1 MASFFVGKI
10 LGCLVSVFALNWS
23 PTPCFI
29 VSSGQGT
36 LQQVVNIAGKLPQ
49 DRNPL
54 DLWQLSEVLNRYE
67 EEMANADLR
76 KQAWKN
82 CIEACVI
89 RKIIGEST
97 SAEQGTHSDSFQ

>member
-1 MASFFVGKI
+1 
-10 LGCLVSVFALNWS
+10 L
-23 PTPCFI
+23 
-29 VSSGQGT
+29 
-36 LQQVVNIAGKLPQ
+36 NIAGKLPQ

-54 DLWQLSEVLNRYE
+54 DLWELSEVLNSYE

-82 CIEACVI
+82 SIEACVI
-89 RKIIGEST
+89 RKIIAEST

>member
-1 MASFFVGKI
+1 
-10 LGCLVSVFALNWS
+10 
-23 PTPCFI
+23 
-29 VSSGQGT
+29 
-36 LQQVVNIAGKLPQ
+36 
-49 DRNPL
+49 
-54 DLWQLSEVLNRYE
+54 LSEVLNRYE